1 MIGVFIHNL
10 IFLKKYLFYHFYEH
24 IHHASKCKL
33 KKTEK
38 NIFGKKK
45 ILKYVQNQFEESFF
59 LIFFLIF
66 KKIGLG
72 CYAK

>member
-45 ILKYVQNQFEESFF
+45 NLEMCSKSV
-59 LIFFLIF
+59 
-66 KKIGLG
+66 
-72 CYAK
+72 

>member
-33 KKTEK
+33 RKLKKIFLRK
-38 NIFGKKK
+38 NK
-45 ILKYVQNQFEESFF
+45 ILKCVQNQFEESFF
-59 LIFFLIF
+59 FNFFLIF